1 MGYAEAF
8 AVAAVIA
15 ITAMYIKNLYH
26 DAHFVRSGVD
36 GKEYLVL
43 KLRDSQRAADTLAG
57 MNANLRKL
65 LAAIERDLPAEG
77 EPDPGDDSDDDGGS
91 DGGGSDGGDG
101 EGEGRR
107 VRADKRKVLENVRKR
122 YRRSALSE
130 GGRDVTVTSYSQGK
144 GERIVMCLRE
154 RDKLGRLGEIQDDNT
169 LMYVFLHE
177 IAHLATDELGHVPRF
192 WSNFRFLLD
201 AAEKEGIYRKVDYAS
216 SPQGYCGIEIS
227 SSAAFPKNGSHGTG

>member
-8 AVAAVIA
+8 AVAAVVA
-15 ITAMYIKNLYH
+15 ITAMYIKNMYH
-26 DAHFVRSGVD
+26 DAHYVRSAVD

-43 KLRDSQRAADTLAG
+43 KMPDSQRAADTLAG
-57 MNANLRKL
+57 MNANIRRL

-77 EPDPGDDSDDDGGS
+77 DPGDDSDDDDDGASDAGSDVGGS
-91 DGGGSDGGDG
+91 
-101 EGEGRR
+101 ERGRR

-154 RDKLGRLGEIQDDNT
+154 RDRLGRLGEIQDDNT
-169 LMYVFLHE
+169 LTYVFLHE